1 MVLVWRIADNSPN
14 FSPAKLSRYTIMH
27 ALQDQLD
34 KAFMEEKLSNL
45 PNRKA
50 QSESCPTHDD
60 EGLIIHLSPSLAT
73 TLEGMFCSVK
83 EYLVS
88 DGKLLVSSCDQ

>member
-1 MVLVWRIADNSPN
+1 
-14 FSPAKLSRYTIMH
+14 MH

-50 QSESCPTHDD
+50 QSESCPKHDD